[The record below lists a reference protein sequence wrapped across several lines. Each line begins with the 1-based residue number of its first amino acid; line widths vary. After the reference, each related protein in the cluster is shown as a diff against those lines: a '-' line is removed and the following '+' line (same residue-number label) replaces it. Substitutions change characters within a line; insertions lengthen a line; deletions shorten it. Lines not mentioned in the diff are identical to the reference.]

1 MRFDLIGERD
11 RFIPGW
17 YGQPDRAQLRAE
29 QTRPEWHWPAR
40 LEAGLAKIIHMLLTS
55 FLVWFRLHRRP
66 AVTLSEPAP
75 TAEGS
80 PAAL

>member
-17 YGQPDRAQLRAE
+17 YGQSNHVHMGAEWAQ
-29 QTRPEWHWPAR
+29 PEWHWPAR
-40 LEAGLAKIIHMLLTS
+40 LWAGLAKIVHLLLTS
-55 FLVWFRLHRRP
+55 FLVRFRQHRSP
-66 AVTLSEPAP
+66 AFTLSGPAP